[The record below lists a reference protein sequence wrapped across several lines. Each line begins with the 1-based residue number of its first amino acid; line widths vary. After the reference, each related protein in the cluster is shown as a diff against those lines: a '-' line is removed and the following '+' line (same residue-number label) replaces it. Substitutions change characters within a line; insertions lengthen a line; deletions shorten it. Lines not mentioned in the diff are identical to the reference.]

1 MCNNA
6 TLQRQNTY
14 TRVPHYKRLEIRVLT
29 NILASVS
36 HSTKF
41 KHPVGPQT
49 EHVGRE
55 DQDMKSSRKRQT
67 CWDRDE
73 MREIEREI
81 SLSVNTSCTGRLW
94 HISFHFMLSLH
105 VCSTAVEPCNMDY
118 TDISIGHIHTTL
130 APKTSF
136 GKHARAHAHAPHT
149 QTQTQCYC
157 SFCYCHDMV
166 FKGILN
172 PNLNFVISYSLLCD
186 FKLVCLNFTRE
197 HKSRMY

>member
-1 MCNNA
+1 M
-6 TLQRQNTY
+6 
-14 TRVPHYKRLEIRVLT
+14 LT

-94 HISFHFMLSLH
+94 ITVAHFISFHAQSSCLQHCCGALQHGLHWYLYWTHTHNFSTKNHLWKKTHIYTNSFTVVSVTVMIWFLKGKLIQIWILSL
-105 VCSTAVEPCNMDY
+105 V
-118 TDISIGHIHTTL
+118 IH
-130 APKTSF
+130 
-136 GKHARAHAHAPHT
+136 PH
-149 QTQTQCYC
+149 
-157 SFCYCHDMV
+157 
-166 FKGILN
+166 
-172 PNLNFVISYSLLCD
+172 VISNLYASILPE
-186 FKLVCLNFTRE
+186 KN
-197 HKSRMY
+197 KSRIY